1 VNGTRGA
8 LRRAPRRAVVLLAGT
23 LALLSLVIAVVGR
36 SIATE
41 LAAVRDPH
49 LGSARSTTVPRD
61 DGPVMVLGGSRDRVE
76 AALELHAIGGP
87 GRELIAS
94 AGAAE
99 DLVAL
104 GHDCDAP
111 GIRCVT
117 PEPLTTRG
125 EARLAARLAQEE
137 GWKELTAITSSWH
150 VHRARRHLEA
160 CLTIPL
166 SVVPVAPEGSEGV
179 PLRLAL
185 REALGALDARLRPE
199 CRDLAP

>member
-1 VNGTRGA
+1 M
-8 LRRAPRRAVVLLAGT
+8 LVVLSAVG
-23 LALLSLVIAVVGR
+23 AVRVIL
-36 SIATE
+36 TE
-41 LAAVRDPH
+41 VASVRDPQ
-49 LGSARSTTVPRD
+49 LGSGRSPNVPRA
-61 DGPVMVLGGSRDRVE
+61 DGPIMVLGGSRDRVE
-76 AALELHAIGGP
+76 AALELRAIRGP

-104 GHDCDAP
+104 GHDCDEP

-125 EARLAARLAQEE
+125 EARLAARLAREE
-137 GWKELTAITSSWH
+137 GWDERPVITSSWH

-166 SVVPVAPEGSEGV
+166 AVVPVAPEGAGGV
-179 PLRLAL
+179 PLRLVL